1 MTATMANYREFP
13 LLYMIYNER
22 DSFLSGQN
30 AAALESGNLSAEN
43 LSNLSGSGVMSND
56 GSYKASQGD
65 DPGNII
71 SDVLKLGNKSVWQ
84 PQFTNIAGANRFDGA
99 PSFHSM
105 NGYIFAN
112 NPTFE
117 MCLGDNVIWYAM
129 SYGSMSHVFHMHGN
143 SFRYNGIGTPSI
155 SEYLVDYSIV
165 Y

>member
-1 MTATMANYREFP
+1 MAATMANYREFP
-13 LLYMIYNER
+13 LLYMIYNEG

-30 AAALESGNLSAEN
+30 AAALESGNSSSENSSYLYDSAVI
-43 LSNLSGSGVMSND
+43 S
-56 GSYKASQGD
+56 SQG
-65 DPGNII
+65 GNVGSVN
-71 SDVLKLGNKSVWQ
+71 SDILNLGNKSVWQ

-99 PSFHSM
+99 PSVHSM

-117 MCLGDNVIWYAM
+117 MCLGDNVIWYTM